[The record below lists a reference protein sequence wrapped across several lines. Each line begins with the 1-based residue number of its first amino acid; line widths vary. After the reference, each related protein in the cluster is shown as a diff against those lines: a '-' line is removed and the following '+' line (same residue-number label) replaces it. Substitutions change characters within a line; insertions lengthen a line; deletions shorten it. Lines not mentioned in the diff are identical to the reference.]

1 VLRVTP
7 ITIFWLVTEHLRVR
21 RTRTLRKTCHWS
33 STVPLAGKARTAL
46 LLKSQAMTGS
56 PKPFILDDG
65 QNPFMSWV
73 DGTQI
78 NFNDGGTGQL
88 VVFSHGWPLSADALR
103 TRCSSWRPAATAAS
117 PATVVSWPT
126 DPTLASRTSSN
137 ATETAGRSAQP
148 SWNRR

>member
-7 ITIFWLVTEHLRVR
+7 TTIVWLVTEHLRVR
-21 RTRTLRKTCHWS
+21 RPYPAKDMPLVINCAS
-33 STVPLAGKARTAL
+33 SREGRSAL